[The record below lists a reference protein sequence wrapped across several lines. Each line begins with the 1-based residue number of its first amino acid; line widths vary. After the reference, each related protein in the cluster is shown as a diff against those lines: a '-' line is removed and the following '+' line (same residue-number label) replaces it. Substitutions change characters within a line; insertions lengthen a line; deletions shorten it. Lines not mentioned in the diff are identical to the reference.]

1 MEFTFT
7 FIQIFL
13 WGIYFMFPIILMM
26 SFFIITLGLIVGRIE
41 SWTRFDSLYWAF
53 ITALTIGY
61 GDMKPIQKSSRVISV
76 LLGTIGIMLTGI
88 LVAITVEA
96 SSNTFKIHADPEL
109 LHQIEQSVE

>member
-1 MEFTFT
+1 
-7 FIQIFL
+7 
-13 WGIYFMFPIILMM
+13 MFPIILLM
-26 SFFIITLGLIVGRIE
+26 SFFIIVLGLIVGRIE

-61 GDMKPIQKSSRVISV
+61 GDMKPVQKSSRVISV
-76 LLGTIGIMLTGI
+76 LLGTVGVMLTGI

-109 LHQIEQSVE
+109 LQKIEQSVE